1 MLQQLYLVLKHICLI
16 NSRLLVEKFLL
27 NKHFIFHV
35 LGEELFKKGEKK
47 KHQNCQE
54 IISKAHNHHV
64 Y

>member
-47 KHQNCQE
+47 A
-54 IISKAHNHHV
+54 SKLSRNNK
-64 Y
+64 